1 MSSVVAEALAQLES
15 QTASSTVVLPC
26 SGDPTVSTAM
36 QVEITRIRP
45 YPRNPRRVRNTEYDR
60 IKASMRVNGM
70 TQPLVIT
77 RAPGEE
83 TYTVAAG
90 GNTRLQILDELYQE
104 TGSERFRQVHCH
116 FVPWTS
122 ESDVLLAHLREND
135 LRGPLRF
142 IDRARAIRE
151 IQRLIET
158 ETGSLSLRQLSQAL
172 AARGYQVSP
181 ALLSQM
187 VYAVDM
193 LLPLIPQALEAGMG
207 QPQVQRIR
215 TLEHA
220 AGRLWDSH
228 LADTEPFAPVFAA
241 LCRRQDGPDWD
252 LQRLRR
258 ALELEIAERADL
270 SLQQVSLALDAQLN
284 SAESQLTTKNAGE
297 GAAIDADAD
306 PIESGPDDIAV
317 VHPPSQGRE
326 SVAAT
331 DEPLCRAPT
340 FADDTIESAAERLI
354 TTGRPGP
361 TDLKSLRARAWTL
374 AMKLAQ
380 PHGIG
385 DLVRPLSGQGLGYV
399 LTDVPQPELA
409 ELLDESELAR
419 VSLLWWQLAACAELT
434 VAPMDALLP
443 SLPEGSVLRRALV
456 DRQQDLLFAHVW
468 PIDPGHTGERLWRHL
483 DERAWQ
489 DLVNLM
495 DTYRAIHRT
504 ASDAGTAL
512 WA

>member
-1 MSSVVAEALAQLES
+1 MKPVVAKGLAQLES
-15 QTASSTVVLPC
+15 GTASSTVVLPG

-36 QVEITRIRP
+36 QVDFTRIRP

-77 RAPGEE
+77 RVPGEE

-151 IQRLIET
+151 IQHLIES

-172 AARGYQVSP
+172 AERGYQVSP

-187 VYAVDM
+187 AYAVDT

-220 AGRLWDSH
+220 ARRLWDGH
-228 LADTEPFAPVFAA
+228 LADTEAFAPVFAA
-241 LCRRQDGPDWD
+241 LCGRQDGPDWD

-258 ALELEIAERADL
+258 ALEMEIAERADL
-270 SLQQVSLALDAQLN
+270 SLHQVSLALDALLN
-284 SAESQLTTKNAGE
+284 SHESKLVESLAAEATGDDPVDLEIQDAAAGLAHA
-297 GAAIDADAD
+297 GAQGHDTADVTEA
-306 PIESGPDDIAV
+306 ARY
-317 VHPPSQGRE
+317 Q
-326 SVAAT
+326 AAT
-331 DEPLCRAPT
+331 T
-340 FADDTIESAAERLI
+340 ADDPVESAAERLV

-380 PHGIG
+380 RHGIG

-434 VAPMDALLP
+434 VAPLDALLP
-443 SLPEGSVLRRALV
+443 SLPEGSVLRHALME
-456 DRQQDLLFAHVW
+456 RQQDLLFAHVW
-468 PIDPGHTGERLWRHL
+468 PLDPGHTGERLWRHL

-504 ASDAGTAL
+504 AAEVGTEL

>member
-1 MSSVVAEALAQLES
+1 MSSVAAEALAQLES
-15 QTASSTVVLPC
+15 ETASSTVVRPG

-36 QVEITRIRP
+36 QVDITRIRP
-45 YPRNPRRVRNTEYDR
+45 YPRNPRRVRNTEYER

-172 AARGYQVSP
+172 AERGYQVSP

-187 VYAVDM
+187 AYAVDM

-220 AGRLWDSH
+220 AGRLWDGH

-270 SLQQVSLALDAQLN
+270 SLQQVSLALDALLN
-284 SAESQLTTKNAGE
+284 S
-297 GAAIDADAD
+297 
-306 PIESGPDDIAV
+306 
-317 VHPPSQGRE
+317 R
-326 SVAAT
+326 
-331 DEPLCRAPT
+331 
-340 FADDTIESAAERLI
+340 
-354 TTGRPGP
+354 
-361 TDLKSLRARAWTL
+361 
-374 AMKLAQ
+374 
-380 PHGIG
+380 
-385 DLVRPLSGQGLGYV
+385 
-399 LTDVPQPELA
+399 
-409 ELLDESELAR
+409 
-419 VSLLWWQLAACAELT
+419 
-434 VAPMDALLP
+434 
-443 SLPEGSVLRRALV
+443 
-456 DRQQDLLFAHVW
+456 
-468 PIDPGHTGERLWRHL
+468 
-483 DERAWQ
+483 
-489 DLVNLM
+489 
-495 DTYRAIHRT
+495 
-504 ASDAGTAL
+504 
-512 WA
+512 

>member
-1 MSSVVAEALAQLES
+1 
-15 QTASSTVVLPC
+15 
-26 SGDPTVSTAM
+26 
-36 QVEITRIRP
+36 
-45 YPRNPRRVRNTEYDR
+45 
-60 IKASMRVNGM
+60 
-70 TQPLVIT
+70 
-77 RAPGEE
+77 
-83 TYTVAAG
+83 
-90 GNTRLQILDELYQE
+90 
-104 TGSERFRQVHCH
+104 
-116 FVPWTS
+116 
-122 ESDVLLAHLREND
+122 
-135 LRGPLRF
+135 
-142 IDRARAIRE
+142 
-151 IQRLIET
+151 
-158 ETGSLSLRQLSQAL
+158 
-172 AARGYQVSP
+172 
-181 ALLSQM
+181 M
-187 VYAVDM
+187 VYAVDT
-193 LLPLIPQALEAGMG
+193 LLPLIPHALEAGMG

-220 AGRLWDSH
+220 AGRLWDGH

-258 ALELEIAERADL
+258 ALELEIAERAQL
-270 SLQQVSLALDAQLN
+270 SLHQVSLALDALL
-284 SAESQLTTKNAGE
+284 SSPEAKL
-297 GAAIDADAD
+297 
-306 PIESGPDDIAV
+306 V
-317 VHPPSQGRE
+317 
-326 SVAAT
+326 
-331 DEPLCRAPT
+331 EPLAAEATGDDPVDPEAQDAAGPIHSGAT
-340 FADDTIESAAERLI
+340 GHEPADVSEAGRREASTTTHDPVESAAERLV

-380 PHGIG
+380 RHGIG

-409 ELLDESELAR
+409 ELLDASELAR

-434 VAPMDALLP
+434 VAPLDVLLP
-443 SLPEGSVLRRALV
+443 SLPEGSALRRALV
-456 DRQQDLLFAHVW
+456 DRQQDVLFAHVW
-468 PIDPGHTGERLWRHL
+468 PLDPGHTGERLWRHL